1 MIGYNNFT
9 ILLGILMSIFT
20 SSKERI
26 TTGVALVA
34 GVLIIGFIDNFLLM
48 WLFLGAVYLLA
59 FNEAMK
65 LFDIKNSSLIYF
77 AAGIWLLAGIYPYS
91 DDLFVLAG
99 VAYASAVAFN
109 RDITWKNFFPF
120 IYPTAGMLFILTMYQ
135 EYGVISLLWLLVVVA
150 MTDVG
155 AYAVGK
161 SIGKTP
167 FSKTS
172 PNKTMEGVV
181 GGIVVAT
188 IGGMFVGLSVVSLGI
203 AFIISFM
210 VAVSSIFGDL
220 FESSLKRAA
229 GVKDSGTILPGHGGM
244 LDRIDGYLF
253 GAIVMLVL
261 LRGLV

>member
-1 MIGYNNFT
+1 MFENN
-9 ILLGILMSIFT
+9 
-20 SSKERI
+20 KERI
-26 TTGVALVA
+26 ITGFALLA
-34 GVLIIGFIDNFLLM
+34 AVLIIGFLDNFFLM
-48 WLFLGAVYLLA
+48 WLVFGAIYLLA
-59 FNEAMK
+59 FKESIK
-65 LFDIKNSSLIYF
+65 LFQVEKDGLLPF
-77 AAGIWLLAGIYPYS
+77 AIGVWLVAGIYPYG

-109 RDITWKNFFPF
+109 KEIPWKDFFPF
-120 IYPTAGMLFILTMYQ
+120 IYPTAGMLFMFTMYQ
-135 EYGVISLLWLLVVVA
+135 EYGVLSLLWLLAVVA
-150 MTDVG
+150 LTDVG

-167 FSKTS
+167 FCETS

-181 GGIVVAT
+181 GGIAVAT
-188 IGGMFVGLSVVSLGI
+188 LGGMFFGLPIVDLGV
-203 AFIISFM
+203 AFLISFA

-229 GVKDSGTILPGHGGM
+229 GVKDSGDLLPGHGGV

-253 GAIVMLVL
+253 GGIVMLVL

>member
-1 MIGYNNFT
+1 MS
-9 ILLGILMSIFT
+9 SIFEAH
-20 SSKERI
+20 KERI
-26 TTGVALVA
+26 VTGLALVGAVLLIGVIDNFFLMWLMLGGVYLVAFNEAVKLFEVKNSSLLIFAIAIWLVA
-34 GVLIIGFIDNFLLM
+34 GV
-48 WLFLGAVYLLA
+48 
-59 FNEAMK
+59 
-65 LFDIKNSSLIYF
+65 
-77 AAGIWLLAGIYPYS
+77 YPYG

-109 RDITWKNFFPF
+109 KELGWKNFLPF
-120 IYPTAGMLFILTMYQ
+120 IYPTAGMLFIFTMYQ
-135 EYGVISLLWLLVVVA
+135 EYGVLSLLWLLVIVA

-167 FSKTS
+167 FCETS

-181 GGIVVAT
+181 GGIIVAT
-188 IGGMFVGLSVVSLGI
+188 ISGMFVGLSIVDMSVS
-203 AFIISFM
+203 FIVSFM
-210 VAVSSIFGDL
+210 VATSSIFGDL
-220 FESSLKRAA
+220 FESSLKRQAN
-229 GVKDSGTILPGHGGM
+229 VKDSGNILPGHGGM

>member
-1 MIGYNNFT
+1 M
-9 ILLGILMSIFT
+9 MHIFEDH
-20 SSKERI
+20 KERI
-26 TTGVALVA
+26 TTGLALVA
-34 GVLIIGFIDNFLLM
+34 AVLVIGLIDNFFLM
-48 WLFLGAVYLLA
+48 WLVFGAIYLLA
-59 FNEAMK
+59 FKEALL
-65 LFDIKNSSLIYF
+65 LFGLEDESLFLYGI
-77 AAGIWLLAGIYPYS
+77 GIWLIAGVYPYG
-91 DDLFVLAG
+91 DDLFILAG

-109 RDITWKNFFPF
+109 KELKWKNFLPF
-120 IYPTAGMLFILTMYQ
+120 IYPTAGMLFMFTMYQ
-135 EYGVISLLWLLVVVA
+135 EYGVSSLLWLLVVVA

-167 FSKTS
+167 FCETS

-188 IGGMFVGLSVVSLGI
+188 LSGMFVGLFVVD
-203 AFIISFM
+203 FMISFLISAL
-210 VAVSSIFGDL
+210 VATSSIFGDL

-229 GVKDSGTILPGHGGM
+229 DVKDSGDLLPGHGGI

-253 GAIVMLVL
+253 GGIVMLVL

>member
-1 MIGYNNFT
+1 MD
-9 ILLGILMSIFT
+9 ILKALS
-20 SSKERI
+20 SSKERVI
-26 TTGVALVA
+26 TGLALIAV
-34 GVLIIGFIDNFLLM
+34 VLIIGFIDSFFLM
-48 WLFLGAVYLLA
+48 WAVLGAVYLVA
-59 FNEAMK
+59 FKEAVK
-65 LFDIKNSSLIYF
+65 LFGLKNNSLTLY
-77 AAGIWLLAGIYPYS
+77 ALGIWIFAGFYPYG

-109 RDITWKNFFPF
+109 KELTWNNFFPF
-120 IYPTAGMLFILTMYQ
+120 IYPTVGMLFIFTMYQ
-135 EYGVISLLWLLVVVA
+135 EYGVMAMLWLLVVVA

-167 FSKTS
+167 FCETS

-188 IGGMFVGLSVVSLGI
+188 LSGMFVGLSIVDLGI

-210 VAVSSIFGDL
+210 VATSSIFGDL

-229 GVKDSGTILPGHGGM
+229 DVKDSGDILPGHGGA